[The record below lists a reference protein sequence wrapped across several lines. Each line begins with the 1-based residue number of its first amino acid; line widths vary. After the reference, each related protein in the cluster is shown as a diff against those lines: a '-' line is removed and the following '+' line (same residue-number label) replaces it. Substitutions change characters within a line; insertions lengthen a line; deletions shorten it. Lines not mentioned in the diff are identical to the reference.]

1 MQFELTR
8 VNFGEE
14 ITPQPGHEQKERS
27 DAGDKE
33 CPQEST
39 AVVQATLQQ
48 FVIAVAELLK
58 ALFEANL
65 HLHERISAGRRQMPG
80 FMLVAA

>member
-33 CPQEST
+33 CPQES
-39 AVVQATLQQ
+39 AAMVQAALQ
-48 FVIAVAELLK
+48 
-58 ALFEANL
+58 
-65 HLHERISAGRRQMPG
+65 
-80 FMLVAA
+80 